1 MSVRQCLN
9 IYKTA
14 VVQRRRIDTHA
25 EIGNPGYI
33 CCYPKRCSSCDLILS
48 PMLSHPLARSPH
60 AFAEPRVHAFVYEPT
75 SGRCEKLPVN
85 FSEYIKELRSVYD
98 LYEVKRV
105 PVPCSSSSSSEGQEG
120 QEGQECFVEQTV
132 PTDTSYLESIEQVKQ
147 N

>member
-1 MSVRQCLN
+1 
-9 IYKTA
+9 
-14 VVQRRRIDTHA
+14 
-25 EIGNPGYI
+25 
-33 CCYPKRCSSCDLILS
+33 
-48 PMLSHPLARSPH
+48 MLLMLPHPLARSPH
-60 AFAEPRVHAFVYEPT
+60 SFAEPRVHAFVYEPT

-105 PVPCSSSSSSEGQEG
+105 PVPCSSSSDGQEG
-120 QEGQECFVEQTV
+120 LECFVEQTV